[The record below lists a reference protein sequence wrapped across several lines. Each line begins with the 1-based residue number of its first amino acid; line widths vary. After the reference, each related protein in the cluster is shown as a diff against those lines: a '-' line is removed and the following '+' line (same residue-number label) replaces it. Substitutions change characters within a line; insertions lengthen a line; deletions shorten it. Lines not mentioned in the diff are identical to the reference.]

1 MRMPHLK
8 IKFDPKPAKPNS
20 KNCMLT
26 LIARS
31 EDVVKV
37 PTKSLC
43 HRIISKKELI
53 PVVYLAESLTRA
65 MNGMCITSIVNSM
78 KEDITLDVPQVL
90 LEEVDDNEEAMTL
103 IFTALPLEHT
113 GWLSRLREQLRT
125 DLLNDEEQVSLVK
138 IYEEYNNTFHLPGD
152 TLTGTIAA
160 EHAIPT
166 PTTDPSKAI
175 NTKSYRIPEIQK
187 KK

>member
-1 MRMPHLK
+1 
-8 IKFDPKPAKPNS
+8 
-20 KNCMLT
+20 
-26 LIARS
+26 
-31 EDVVKV
+31 
-37 PTKSLC
+37 
-43 HRIISKKELI
+43 
-53 PVVYLAESLTRA
+53 
-65 MNGMCITSIVNSM
+65 
-78 KEDITLDVPQVL
+78 
-90 LEEVDDNEEAMTL
+90 L

-138 IYEEYNNTFHLPGD
+138 IYEEYNDTFHLPGD